1 MSAEAES
8 SVRGEVKA
16 RTKSKQKQRF
26 IPPKGPTKIYA
37 ITKPWTPVG
46 NTLKVNKTKARIRS
60 ITRTLQRQG
69 GEKPLPGHVRIAME
83 RELKSLRSEEAVTRA
98 EDSRRQVMLKDKRIK
113 FFGEI
118 ITRRVIILSTN

>member
-1 MSAEAES
+1 MSTELEPS
-8 SVRGEVKA
+8 ERGDVKS

-26 IPPKGPTKIYA
+26 IPPKGPTQVYT

-60 ITRTLQRQG
+60 ITRTLQRKG

-98 EDSRRQVMLKDKRIK
+98 EDSRRQVMLRDKRIK
-113 FFGEI
+113 FFGKLKSAM
-118 ITRRVIILSTN
+118 VLLG